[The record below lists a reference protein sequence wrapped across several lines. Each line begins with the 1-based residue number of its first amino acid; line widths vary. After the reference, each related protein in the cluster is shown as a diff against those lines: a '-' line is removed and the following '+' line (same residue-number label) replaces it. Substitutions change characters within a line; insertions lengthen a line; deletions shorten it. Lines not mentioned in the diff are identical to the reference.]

1 MSKPWRL
8 AGSTRLEAT
17 SSGTPAGIGV
27 GRVKVGIFEGA
38 GEEGAA
44 EGGAWCRS
52 LVLALV
58 VGAAV
63 GVNPAVRITVE
74 AGVGPADAI
83 ALVSAGVGDARVGFP
98 VGFGAKNE

>member
-1 MSKPWRL
+1 M
-8 AGSTRLEAT
+8 
-17 SSGTPAGIGV
+17 
-27 GRVKVGIFEGA
+27 
-38 GEEGAA
+38 
-44 EGGAWCRS
+44 
-52 LVLALV
+52 VLALV

-83 ALVSAGVGDARVGFP
+83 ALVSAGVGGARVGFP